1 MVGIDLSIFRAMTG
15 ERKGAKFAFAKLKK
29 GFSAEQ
35 EVKRVK
41 ENLNKNRKKKKSENL
56 TSFTVLSSERVTNM
70 VGNIMGLIQAMI
82 FGFAS
87 IAIVVGG
94 IGIMNTMYTS
104 VRERIR
110 EIGIMK
116 AVGAKKGAIANIFL
130 IESGFFGLI
139 GGIGGILLGILFAKT
154 IEVYFQVHPFL
165 YLKASITPQL
175 ILFGLAFSFLI
186 GCISGYLPARN
197 AAKLNPVESLRYE

>member
-1 MVGIDLSIFRAMTG
+1 MVGIDLGIFRAMTG
-15 ERKGAKFAFAKLKK
+15 DRKGAKFAFAKLKG

-35 EVKRVK
+35 VVKKVK
-41 ENLNKNRKKKKSENL
+41 KNLNKNRKKRKTEDL

-116 AVGAKKGAIANIFL
+116 AVGAKKNAITNIFL

-139 GGIGGILLGILFAKT
+139 GGVGGILLGILFAKI
-154 IEVYFQVHPFL
+154 IEIYFQVHPFL

-186 GCISGYLPARN
+186 GCVSGYLPARN
-197 AAKLNPVESLRYE
+197 AAKLNPVEALRYE